1 MTKYKYLGLM
11 IELTRRCNLACQH
24 CMRGDPQDVTISRE
38 VIDQIV
44 ENIEECGDI
53 AFTGGEPL
61 LALDEL
67 EYLVDRINKAEMKVG
82 HISLV
87 TNGTIADRRLIDIFK
102 KFCDHSYERTT
113 AIAVSNDRF
122 HDLKKSR
129 ETYNFYAEAAKGI
142 PKIKVIL
149 SHDFNDKKYNP
160 ERAEGLYEF
169 TVAGRA
175 KELVKER
182 APITPKVAVRMES
195 TIDHAVCMIDDKV
208 GCRLQINASGN
219 VCLEDSR
226 SYDTMDKLTLG
237 NILEEP
243 LSVII
248 QKHNSACLMTCQEVQ
263 LLEFW
268 QNYKRVIKDLD
279 IKDTPSQIIDAV
291 ARIAPQII
299 ERVITTRRLAHEHWP
314 LLPAQ
319 DIIRELPIPEIA
331 PCYLHLFKEWLEHSG
346 RIEPHIIASYA
357 SADDIAYLNG
367 LKRAA
372 KSSKDDNRSFLLQLI
387 SPTLGSAVEQIDT
400 GEIER
405 FQNILTVNALLRYPD
420 VPFATDR
427 FYGDIDVFT
436 TPEFH
441 RLKEL
446 DGQYKTG
453 ERENK
458 AGNLVQCDPKQDVVN
473 YLTAIMEAEMV
484 RTIGDIIS
492 APFKMPEFKLSEKTR
507 RK

>member
-1 MTKYKYLGLM
+1 MKKLGYLGLM
-11 IELTRRCNLACQH
+11 VELTRRCNLACQH

-38 VIDQIV
+38 VIDRIV
-44 ENIEECGDI
+44 ENIEECGYI

-61 LALDEL
+61 LAMDEL
-67 EYLVDRINKAEMKVG
+67 DYLVDRINEAGIKVK
-82 HISLV
+82 HLSLV
-87 TNGTIADRRLIDIFK
+87 TNGTIADLRLIEVFK
-102 KFCDHSYERTT
+102 KFCDHGDERDA

-122 HDLKKSR
+122 HDPKKSR

-142 PKIKVIL
+142 PKIKVML
-149 SHDFNDKKYNP
+149 SHDFSDKKFDSARI
-160 ERAEGLYEF
+160 EDTYEF

-175 KELVKER
+175 KELVEKR

-195 TIDHAVCMIDDKV
+195 TIDHAVCMIGDKV
-208 GCRLQINASGN
+208 GCCLQINASGG
-219 VCLEDSR
+219 VCLEECR

-237 NILEEP
+237 SILEEP

-248 QKHNSACLMTCQEVQ
+248 QKHNSTCLMTCQEVR
-263 LLEFW
+263 LMEFW
-268 QNYKRVIKDLD
+268 QNYRKAIKDVDLEG
-279 IKDTPSQIIDAV
+279 TPPQIIDAV

-299 ERVITTRRLAHEHWP
+299 KRVIAARKLARERWP

-319 DIIRELPIPEIA
+319 DILQELQIPEIA
-331 PCYLHLFKEWLEHSG
+331 PCYLHLFDEWLEHSG
-346 RIEPHIIASYA
+346 SIESHIVNAYA
-357 SADDIAYLNG
+357 STNDIAYLNG

-387 SPTLGSAVEQIDT
+387 SPTLGSAVEQMDT

-441 RLKEL
+441 QLEEL
-446 DGQYKTG
+446 DRQYKTG
-453 ERENK
+453 QREIK
-458 AGNLVQCDPKQDVVN
+458 AGGLAQCDPNWSVAD
-473 YLTAIMEAEMV
+473 YWTAIFEAEQV
-484 RTIGDIIS
+484 RIIGDIIS
-492 APFKMPEFKLSEKTR
+492 ASFKMPKFKLSERTR
-507 RK
+507 RR